1 MATVA
6 IKHKFGGLKQHRF
19 ILLQSCRTD
28 VWNHFQGIEA
38 KASAELLGEHYFLA
52 CSNFW
57 RLPAVWL
64 MTCSP
69 CRSNLLFSSPISLS
83 FFVFSLFLLF

>member
-6 IKHKFGGLKQHRF
+6 IKYKFGGLKQHRF
-19 ILLQSCRTD
+19 ILLQSWRTD
-28 VWNHFQGIEA
+28 VWNHFQSIEV

-57 RLPAVWL
+57 RLPAVWF
-64 MTCSP
+64 MTSLP
-69 CRSNLLFSSPISLS
+69 CRSNLLLSSPISFS